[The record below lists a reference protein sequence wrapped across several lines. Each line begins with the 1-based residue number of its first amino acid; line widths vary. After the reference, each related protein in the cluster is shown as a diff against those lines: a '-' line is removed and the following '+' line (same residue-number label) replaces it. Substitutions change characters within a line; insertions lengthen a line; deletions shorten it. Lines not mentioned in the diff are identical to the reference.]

1 MVEIFDHNCPLYE
14 FDPSLQRT
22 TEAGS
27 GWLLQARVLQDR
39 CSLSSAGGDYCDQTP
54 DRRSADLWTRSQYPV
69 ARDLHPPDD
78 CSQHSTT
85 AHTAPAGLQ
94 AAGCIKP
101 LHAVVHASP
110 IH

>member
-39 CSLSSAGGDYCDQTP
+39 CSLSSAGGDYGDQTP
-54 DRRSADLWTRSQYPV
+54 DRRSVDLWTS
-69 ARDLHPPDD
+69 
-78 CSQHSTT
+78 
-85 AHTAPAGLQ
+85 
-94 AAGCIKP
+94 
-101 LHAVVHASP
+101 
-110 IH
+110 